1 MATFKYLI
9 IRYIFTHEYKICC
22 LIISDFVYLS
32 LESGLF
38 SCSSLL
44 PNLSLKISFVCVS
57 CLILLLN
64 SKSFSVNLKTVH
76 KHYFSS
82 KPSQKTVDKG
92 GPYNII
98 VYSVNIGHLMLALY
112 LIITWS
118 NDIYYGNMFFLE
130 SDQWKNSK
138 LCALN
143 FFFITTYILLIPHC
157 LCFLALS
164 RFMVIK
170 YPFDSK
176 FKSTKFV
183 FKCLVILFSSI
194 IGIAGAYTRA
204 TDTSLSFL
212 CSPFI
217 DPTFSYLEKKIFTSL
232 TFSIQLFSA
241 SFISYLHYK
250 IVQLLKKSQRIRDE
264 TGALSWSLKLQLI
277 LLSVSNIICWIP
289 STIIHLS
296 SIFLERYPNELLMWT
311 TVFAVPINS
320 VINPITFIVKMK
332 KK

>member
-1 MATFKYLI
+1 MINGIFQQSIYRWSKSPVFYQNWNSLQKRSQGKHI
-9 IRYIFTHEYKICC
+9 KIQSYEIGHKRYAQFPYILTHEYKICC
-22 LIISDFVYLS
+22 LIISDFVCLS

-98 VYSVNIGHLMLALY
+98 VCSVNIGHLMLALY

-143 FFFITTYILLIPHC
+143 FFFITSYILLIPHC
-157 LCFLALS
+157 VFL
-164 RFMVIK
+164 
-170 YPFDSK
+170 
-176 FKSTKFV
+176 
-183 FKCLVILFSSI
+183 LF
-194 IGIAGAYTRA
+194 
-204 TDTSLSFL
+204 
-212 CSPFI
+212 
-217 DPTFSYLEKKIFTSL
+217 
-232 TFSIQLFSA
+232 
-241 SFISYLHYK
+241 
-250 IVQLLKKSQRIRDE
+250 
-264 TGALSWSLKLQLI
+264 
-277 LLSVSNIICWIP
+277 
-289 STIIHLS
+289 
-296 SIFLERYPNELLMWT
+296 
-311 TVFAVPINS
+311 
-320 VINPITFIVKMK
+320 
-332 KK
+332 